1 VRRHD
6 QAGQD
11 REEQIQQKAQGNHLP
26 SARFQTRAAAG
37 SQEPQLMQIEA
48 ERAAESSLKSSKV
61 ICFTSFAEREF
72 EDSVLAGADRNHRDQ
87 R

>member
-1 VRRHD
+1 
-6 QAGQD
+6 
-11 REEQIQQKAQGNHLP
+11 
-26 SARFQTRAAAG
+26 
-37 SQEPQLMQIEA
+37 MQIEA

-87 R
+87 RKQLEQERDHQLSHLLSAKESPRRETWSATAPESTQEIATS